1 MADELGKLHD
11 ATLHAIH
18 FGWSSRTCTLTLS
31 GGPEL
36 PGDFIA
42 SFHGVSMLSAPA
54 VQPWGESVSILEA
67 KEAATG
73 KYEFVMQSG
82 DTITVVAPNI
92 SFERTAFRR
101 RKIRR

>member
-18 FGWSSRTCTLTLS
+18 FDWSSRTCTLTLS

-42 SFHGVSMLSAPA
+42 SFQDVSMLSVPA
-54 VQPWGESVSILEA
+54 VQPWGESVSILG
-67 KEAATG
+67 AAEVSAG
-73 KYEFVMQSG
+73 RFEFAMQSG

-92 SFERTAFRR
+92 SFQRTRCARR
-101 RKIRR
+101 

>member
-11 ATLHAIH
+11 ATLLAVH
-18 FGWSSRTCTLTLS
+18 FDWSSRTCTLTLS

-42 SFHGVSMLSAPA
+42 SLQDVSMLSVPA
-54 VQPWGESVSILEA
+54 VHPWGESVSILEA
-67 KEAATG
+67 AEGSAG
-73 KYEFVMQSG
+73 RFEFAMQSG

-92 SFERTAFRR
+92 SFQRTRYARR
-101 RKIRR
+101 